1 MRRGIVEMV
10 MRDDKKFL
18 DFLIVAIIVFLFQN
32 FHLFDCIKLNSFS
45 YDTIMLGHSHEGKE
59 KR

>member
-1 MRRGIVEMV
+1 MV